1 WVKIGPGVTRAVIR
15 AKYPKGSTVSASP
28 VVYPILAYG
37 EPNADGSMPADGSV
51 RFLRADNADSDAAGL
66 TLTLTTGGNGLM
78 VDDTYAYSD
87 PVSLTAADLLG
98 ADYLGVVVGT
108 AANVGGAGAVPIEVL
123 LLNWA
128 AGGGARGDHHH
139 RRLQSLPRHHC
150 EQPRHAHRVPHR
162 RRAGPDRDRHR
173 PPVRRDDVHRRGV
186 RRHRDRDAPAPA
198 VPGDGADV
206 REG

>member
-1 WVKIGPGVTRAVIR
+1 MAIGEIRAGNVMGAGGDVVYAASAKGSWVVANDDATAAQAATDHLNPSAIDEPSFHWVKIGPGVTRAVIR

-123 LLNWA
+123 LLN
-128 AGGGARGDHHH
+128 
-139 RRLQSLPRHHC
+139 
-150 EQPRHAHRVPHR
+150 
-162 RRAGPDRDRHR
+162 
-173 PPVRRDDVHRRGV
+173 
-186 RRHRDRDAPAPA
+186 
-198 VPGDGADV
+198 
-206 REG
+206 